1 MYNIIL
7 DDDKN
12 KISYQYEFL
21 FQSSLDIIY
30 INVIRN
36 NENVIRV
43 PSVLI
48 EKDNFKLISDDDKD
62 AVDKPI
68 NINKIN
74 ITIIYIYVYFIFNP
88 IISIIDKII

>member
-43 PSVLI
+43 PSVLNDRVDI
-48 EKDNFKLISDDDKD
+48 NLILKDNEDRI
-62 AVDKPI
+62 P
-68 NINKIN
+68 
-74 ITIIYIYVYFIFNP
+74 
-88 IISIIDKII
+88 